1 MSQDILTHKFV
12 IALNKKLE
20 PGVVIN
26 AAAHVAL
33 GLVSSA
39 TEELRSNMKFI
50 DFVDADGIV
59 HPRISALSL
68 IIMRGKNGELRKLRN
83 AALETGLHCIDFLE
97 TMTGN
102 TYVEQ
107 LEKTKATKTD
117 DLVFYGV
124 GVFGEIE
131 KVNPLT
137 KKLSL
142 WK

>member
-1 MSQDILTHKFV
+1 MFSLVNQKLDEFYFFATI
-12 IALNKKLE
+12 ISKKY
-20 PGVVIN
+20 P
-26 AAAHVAL
+26 
-33 GLVSSA
+33 
-39 TEELRSNMKFI
+39 T
-50 DFVDADGIV
+50 
-59 HPRISALSL
+59 RISALSL

-131 KVNPLT
+131 KLNPLT